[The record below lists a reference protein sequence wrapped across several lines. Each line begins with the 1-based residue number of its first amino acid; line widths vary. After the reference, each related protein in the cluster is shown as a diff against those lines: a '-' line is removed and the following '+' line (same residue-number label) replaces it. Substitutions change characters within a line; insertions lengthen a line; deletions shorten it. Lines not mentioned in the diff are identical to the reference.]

1 MTAHA
6 GGGRP
11 AALLDRDGVLNV
23 RLPGDTYVTRPEELE
38 LLPHAPDLARAL
50 HERGYLLVVVTNQ
63 RGVARGFMD
72 AAALAAVHDK
82 LGRELATAGAPLAG
96 VYACPH
102 DRDAGCR
109 CRKPLPGLIE
119 QAAAEL
125 GLDLARSVLIGD
137 SERDVAAGHAAGVG
151 LNLLVPSNGDPR
163 FVLERIPAR

>member
-1 MTAHA
+1 MTATPE
-6 GGGRP
+6 GGRA

-23 RLPGDTYVTRPEELE
+23 RLPGDTYVTCPEELE
-38 LLPHAPDLARAL
+38 LLPHAGELARAL

-72 AAALAAVHDK
+72 AAALEAVHAK
-82 LGRELATAGAPLAG
+82 LARELAAAGAPLAG
-96 VYACPH
+96 IYACPH

-137 SERDVAAGHAAGVG
+137 SERDITAGVAAGVG
-151 LNLLVPSNGDPR
+151 ANLLVPSNGDPR
-163 FVLERIPAR
+163 FVLEQIPAR